1 MTLWTP
7 NRRTLLKAGAAAVAA
22 PYVIR
27 PRDAFGAGE
36 VNVWTYDNFL
46 PEDFVAAFERD
57 TGIRINQRL
66 VNDQG
71 AQFNLLA
78 AEAPNPTAD
87 IVTVAG
93 HRFRQF
99 IDSELLAPLETDRIS
114 SWSNI
119 KPVFRDS
126 DWMAVDGNLWGA
138 PILMGSEGL
147 TYNTDY
153 VSADEADS
161 WAVMFDETY
170 QGRTAYIIQDFMSCV
185 LLYLGYDGNM
195 IEYLD
200 DREAAAAAVN
210 HVRDH
215 LIEHKHMVRK
225 YYEGSAEV
233 QQMFINEDIMLAQTW
248 SGPAAKLIFDGF
260 PVRYTIPKE
269 GSFAFVYTLNVTN
282 NGPNPEGAYR
292 LLDALFAD
300 GAHGTAMTQAS
311 GFASTMVGAEEGL
324 SELERAA
331 TSPSD
336 EELERLVFFRA
347 EANELKYDLIDRA
360 VEEVKA
366 A

>member
-1 MTLWTP
+1 MKLWTP
-7 NRRTLLKAGAAAVAA
+7 NRRRMLQATGAAVAA
-22 PYVIR
+22 PYLIR
-27 PRDAFGAGE
+27 PRDASAAGE

-46 PEDFVAAFERD
+46 PEDFVASFEND
-57 TGIRINQRL
+57 TGIRINQRS

-71 AQFNLLA
+71 QQFNLLA

-99 IDSELLAPLETDRIS
+99 IDSDLLAPLDTDRLAH
-114 SWSNI
+114 WSNI

-126 DWMAVDGNLWGA
+126 AWMTVEGNLWGA

-147 TYNTDY
+147 TYNTNY
-153 VSADEADS
+153 VSAEEADS
-161 WAVMFDETY
+161 WAVMFNEEY

-200 DREAAAAAVN
+200 DREAAVEAVN

-215 LIEHKHMVRK
+215 LIEHKDMVRN
-225 YYEGSAEV
+225 YYDSAAEV
-233 QQMFINEDIMLAQTW
+233 QQMFINEDIVLAQTW

-282 NGPNPEGAYR
+282 NGPNPDNAYR
-292 LLDALFAD
+292 LIDALFAD
-300 GAHGTAMTQAS
+300 SAHGAAMTKAS
-311 GFASTMVGAEEGL
+311 GFASTMVDAEAGL
-324 SELERAA
+324 SDTERAA
-331 TSPSD
+331 TSPSPM
-336 EELERLVFFRA
+336 ELERLVFFRA
-347 EANELKYDLIDRA
+347 EANDLKYDLIDRA

>member
-1 MTLWTP
+1 MALWTP
-7 NRRTLLKAGAAAVAA
+7 SRRQVLKGAAAVVAA

-27 PRDAFGAGE
+27 AKDALAAGE

-46 PEDFVAAFERD
+46 PEDFVAAFQNE
-57 TGIRINQRL
+57 TGIRVNQRL

-71 AQFNLLA
+71 QQFNLLA

-99 IDSELLAPLETDRIS
+99 IDSELLAPLDTDRLAN
-114 SWSNI
+114 WSNI
-119 KPVFRDS
+119 KPVFTRS
-126 DWMAVDGNLWGA
+126 DWMTVEGNLWGA

-153 VSADEADS
+153 VSAEAAQS
-161 WAVMFDETY
+161 WSVMFDDQYE
-170 QGRTAYIIQDFMSCV
+170 GRTAYIIQDFMSVV

-200 DREAAAAAVN
+200 DRPAAEAAVN
-210 HVRDH
+210 HVRDF
-215 LIEHKHMVRK
+215 LIEHKDMVRK
-225 YYEGSAEV
+225 FYDGGAEV
-233 QQMFINEDIMLAQTW
+233 QQMFINEDIVMAQTW
-248 SGPAAKLIFDGF
+248 SGPAAKLIMDGF
-260 PVRYTIPKE
+260 PVRYTVPKE

-282 NGPNPEGAYR
+282 NGPNADNAYK
-292 LLDALFAD
+292 LLDAMMASSEVGTVMSRESGFTSTFEGAAD
-300 GAHGTAMTQAS
+300 G
-311 GFASTMVGAEEGL
+311 L
-324 SELERAA
+324 SDLERAA

-347 EANELKYDLIDRA
+347 EANEMKYDLIDRA